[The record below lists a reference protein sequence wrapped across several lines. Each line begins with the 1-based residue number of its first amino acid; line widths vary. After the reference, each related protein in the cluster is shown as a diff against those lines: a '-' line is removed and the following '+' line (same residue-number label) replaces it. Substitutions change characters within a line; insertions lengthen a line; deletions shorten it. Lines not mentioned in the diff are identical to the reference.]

1 MSDLHEMANERK
13 RSDTSM
19 MNFMQNNRVSVV
31 YIGEARRWIAKSMDS
46 IQRGMGTSVRKA
58 LVDLE
63 RRMKY
68 VASQRNND

>member
-1 MSDLHEMANERK
+1 MSDLQEMAEERK
-13 RSDTSM
+13 RSDVSL

-31 YIGEARRWIAKSMDS
+31 YVGESRRWIAKSTDS
-46 IQRGMGTSVRKA
+46 LQEGRGTNIRSA
-58 LVDLE
+58 IIDLE